1 MFKLYFR
8 STHKRGNKMVRSDIG
23 ARLRNERIRAERRGE
38 SAQVS
43 CHKDRE
49 RV

>member
-1 MFKLYFR
+1 MSKFYFP
-8 STHKRGNKMVRSDIG
+8 STHKRGNKVVHSDIG

-43 CHKDRE
+43 CHKDKE
-49 RV
+49 SE